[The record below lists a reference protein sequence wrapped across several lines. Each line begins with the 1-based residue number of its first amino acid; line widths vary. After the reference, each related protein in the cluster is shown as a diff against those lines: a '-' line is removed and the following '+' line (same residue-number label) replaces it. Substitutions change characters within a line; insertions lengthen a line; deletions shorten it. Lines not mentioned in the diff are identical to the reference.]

1 MCKWYAPARMNALY
15 IIWPVNHLDSS
26 DSATFSS
33 EIRPTCS
40 MQNLIVREFGG
51 RLSFFALRDTVMGV
65 ARATDRDLVPIID
78 SL

>member
-1 MCKWYAPARMNALY
+1 
-15 IIWPVNHLDSS
+15 
-26 DSATFSS
+26 
-33 EIRPTCS
+33 